1 MNEIIIDDY
10 HVVDN
15 GKEKPFCVYIV
26 KARINGCKYVTEKRY
41 SQFHALHDEVSAYI
55 II

>member
-1 MNEIIIDDY
+1 MNEIKITEY

-26 KARINGCKYVTEKRY
+26 KARINGCKYFTEKRY
-41 SQFHALHDEVSAYI
+41 SQFHALHDEVSTPTI
-55 II
+55 M